1 VTRLRLHHRIV
12 IPFVLVALVATAGT
26 AWVALS
32 VVSRTLEAR
41 VRTQVQDAADMVSR
55 SDFAMNPKVLQA
67 VRQLTGADVL
77 TYTTGGAILATT
89 LDRVQ
94 RASLVAAIM
103 APENTRTAPAEANG
117 PPLVR
122 AMTCDG
128 PCYVAYRRLADRPD
142 TIVAL
147 VAETKEATSATRAIT
162 RTILLAAALSVV
174 VLVVASQIVAS
185 RVTAPINLLVAFT
198 HDASA
203 GDPRRRAPAGDDEI
217 GRLGGSFNDMLD
229 RLDRS
234 HAALVRSEKLALAGV
249 LAARVAHDIRN
260 PLSAIKMQAQLLEPR
275 LAGHPDDRA
284 MLDAILHDIELV
296 ESVVR
301 DLIELARPGELNLR
315 PARVNDVVNDALRQM
330 TSQLQHRR
338 IRVEARLDETL
349 PAVSLDA
356 DRFKQA
362 LLNVIVNAADAMT
375 AGGTLEV
382 VTRPGPEST
391 IELDVCDDGVGVNPD
406 LVDRVFDPFVSTKR
420 DGVGLG
426 LVNARAVVE
435 SHGGRIVLVRREPQG
450 TRVRITLP
458 VITAAGLAPARPQ
471 DRSDG

>member
-1 VTRLRLHHRIV
+1 
-12 IPFVLVALVATAGT
+12 
-26 AWVALS
+26 
-32 VVSRTLEAR
+32 
-41 VRTQVQDAADMVSR
+41 
-55 SDFAMNPKVLQA
+55 
-67 VRQLTGADVL
+67 
-77 TYTTGGAILATT
+77 
-89 LDRVQ
+89 
-94 RASLVAAIM
+94 
-103 APENTRTAPAEANG
+103 
-117 PPLVR
+117 
-122 AMTCDG
+122 
-128 PCYVAYRRLADRPD
+128 
-142 TIVAL
+142 
-147 VAETKEATSATRAIT
+147 
-162 RTILLAAALSVV
+162 
-174 VLVVASQIVAS
+174 
-185 RVTAPINLLVAFT
+185 
-198 HDASA
+198 
-203 GDPRRRAPAGDDEI
+203 
-217 GRLGGSFNDMLD
+217 
-229 RLDRS
+229 
-234 HAALVRSEKLALAGV
+234 
-249 LAARVAHDIRN
+249 
-260 PLSAIKMQAQLLEPR
+260 
-275 LAGHPDDRA
+275 
-284 MLDAILHDIELV
+284 
-296 ESVVR
+296 
-301 DLIELARPGELNLR
+301 LNLR